1 MTLSDAPSVNLGYGR
16 LKRDALIQQKL
27 FELLTQQYEL
37 AKIEEA
43 KDELTFQVIDA
54 AIAPEKRIKPKR
66 ALNVML
72 AGVVS
77 LFLGI
82 FIAFFL
88 EYVDKQ
94 KFKQTR

>member
-1 MTLSDAPSVNLGYGR
+1 
-16 LKRDALIQQKL
+16 
-27 FELLTQQYEL
+27 
-37 AKIEEA
+37 
-43 KDELTFQVIDA
+43 
-54 AIAPEKRIKPKR
+54 
-66 ALNVML
+66 ML

-88 EYVDKQ
+88 EYLNKQ